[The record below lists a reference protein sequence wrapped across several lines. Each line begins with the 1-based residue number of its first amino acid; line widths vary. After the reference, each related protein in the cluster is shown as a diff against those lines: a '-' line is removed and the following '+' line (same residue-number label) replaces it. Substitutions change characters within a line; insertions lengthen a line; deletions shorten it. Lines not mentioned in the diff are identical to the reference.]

1 MARTLDPVAHARRRD
16 AFLDAAERLLQS
28 KGYEDMS
35 VADVLKELDTS
46 KGAFYHYFDS
56 KQDLAAAVMDR
67 TSERLAAALAPVVD
81 HQTGLA
87 PLDKLQQFLAAAGQ
101 WKTHRRELL
110 LELVGVWYSDAN
122 AVVRQRLRRAIT
134 SRIAPLLAELID
146 QGIQAR
152 VFTAT
157 DPESSA
163 VVLLDLALDLNDRL
177 AEALLTGAEAG
188 HAARTTAAYTDALER
203 VLGVPSGSV
212 VLIDPTVLAAWFP
225 DRAESNGDHR

>member
-16 AFLDAAERLLQS
+16 AFLDAAERLLRS
-28 KGYEDMS
+28 KGYEGMS
-35 VADVLKELDTS
+35 IADVLEELDTS
-46 KGAFYHYFDS
+46 KGSFYHYFDS

-67 TSERLAAALAPVVD
+67 TSERLAAALSPVVD
-81 HQTGLA
+81 QTGLA

-110 LELVGVWYSDAN
+110 LELVGVWHSDAN

-134 SRIAPLLAELID
+134 GRIAPLLAELID
-146 QGIQAR
+146 QGVQAR
-152 VFTAT
+152 VFTAS

-177 AEALLTGAEAG
+177 AEALLTGTEAG
-188 HAARTTAAYTDALER
+188 DAARTTAAYTDALER
-203 VLGVPSGSV
+203 ILGVPSGSV
-212 VLIDPTVLAAWFP
+212 VLIDPTVLAVWFP
-225 DRAESNGDHR
+225 DRTEQKGGRR